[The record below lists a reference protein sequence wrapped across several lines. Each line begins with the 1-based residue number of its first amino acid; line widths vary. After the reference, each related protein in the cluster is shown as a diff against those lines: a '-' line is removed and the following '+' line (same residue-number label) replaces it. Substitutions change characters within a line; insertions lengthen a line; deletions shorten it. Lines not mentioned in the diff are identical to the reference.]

1 MEKTTEKKKYF
12 VVRERAVPEVL
23 LKVVQAKKLLDSEKV
38 STVQEAAE
46 QTGISRSSFYKYKDD
61 IFPFHEETRGKTITF
76 IIQMD
81 DEPGILSV
89 VLQTIAHFHGNI
101 LTIHQ
106 SIPIN
111 GVATLTL
118 SVEVLQTTKNLSEMV
133 EEIEQHSGVHYLKIV
148 GRE

>member
-1 MEKTTEKKKYF
+1 MTAEIDEVKIALVITNLVENAIKYNKENGW
-12 VVRERAVPEVL
+12 VARY
-23 LKVVQAKKLLDSEKV
+23 QA
-38 STVQEAAE
+38 
-46 QTGISRSSFYKYKDD
+46 
-61 IFPFHEETRGKTITF
+61 
-76 IIQMD
+76 
-81 DEPGILSV
+81 
-89 VLQTIAHFHGNI
+89 NI

>member
-1 MEKTTEKKKYF
+1 MVIQLDDTPGVMAELLN
-12 VVRERAVPEVL
+12 AVARY
-23 LKVVQAKKLLDSEKV
+23 QA
-38 STVQEAAE
+38 
-46 QTGISRSSFYKYKDD
+46 
-61 IFPFHEETRGKTITF
+61 
-76 IIQMD
+76 
-81 DEPGILSV
+81 
-89 VLQTIAHFHGNI
+89 NI

-148 GRE
+148 GRSRQKDEDCSIGLWYRRFWCGRGSGCKSEADRDTGKRRN

>member
-1 MEKTTEKKKYF
+1 MEKKNKYY
-12 VVRERAVPEVL
+12 VVRDKALPEVL
-23 LKVVQAKKLLDSEKV
+23 QKVVEVKRLLEADKNL
-38 STVQEAAE
+38 TVQEAAE
-46 QTGISRSSFYKYKDD
+46 QVGLSRSSFYKYKDD
-61 IFPFHEETRGKTITF
+61 IFPFHENEKGRTVTMV
-76 IIQMD
+76 IQLD
-81 DEPGILSV
+81 DTPGVMAELLNAV
-89 VLQTIAHFHGNI
+89 ARYQANI